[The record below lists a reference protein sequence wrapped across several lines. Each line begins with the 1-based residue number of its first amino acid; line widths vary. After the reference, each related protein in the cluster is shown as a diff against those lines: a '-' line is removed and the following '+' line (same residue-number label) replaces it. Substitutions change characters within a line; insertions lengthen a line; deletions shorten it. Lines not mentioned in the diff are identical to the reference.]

1 VKSFLQATLNIV
13 IGLLAAGVILLVS
26 SQPRGIPIKLLPPP
40 TPLPIQVHLTGEIEN
55 PGVYELPL
63 NSRVQD
69 AIREA
74 GGLTKD
80 ADDQG
85 INLSAI
91 LQDGQ
96 QIRIPGKTNPLNQD
110 LDPDERYPDERSSNE
125 IPYRININ
133 TASADLLETLPGIGP
148 VIANEI
154 INFRQAE
161 GEFISIEEIQKVHGI
176 GPIIYEGIKDLI
188 TVSDP

>member
-1 VKSFLQATLNIV
+1 MKSITQAILFIV
-13 IGLLAAGVILLVS
+13 IGLLSAGLIFLVS
-26 SQPRGIPIKLLPPP
+26 SQPRGNPINLLPPP
-40 TPLPIQVHLTGEIEN
+40 TSPPIQVHITGEIEQ
-55 PGVYELPL
+55 PGVYELPV

-80 ADDQG
+80 AEEQG
-85 INLSAI
+85 INLAAI

-96 QIRIPGKTNPLNQD
+96 QIRVPCKSNPLNQD
-110 LDPDERYPDERSSNE
+110 PKPSNSNDSGRSAIE
-125 IPYRININ
+125 IPYQININ
-133 TASADLLETLPGIGP
+133 TATADLLETLPGIGP
-148 VIANEI
+148 VIASEI

-161 GEFISIEEIQKVHGI
+161 GEFNTIEEIQKVHGI
-176 GPIIYEGIKDLI
+176 GPIIFEGIKDLI

>member
-1 VKSFLQATLNIV
+1 MQAILFIV
-13 IGLLAAGVILLVS
+13 IGLLTAGVILLVS
-26 SQPRGIPIKLLPPP
+26 SQPRGNPINLLPPP
-40 TPLPIQVHLTGEIEN
+40 TSPPIQVHITGEIKH
-55 PGVYELPL
+55 PGVYQLPV

-80 ADDQG
+80 AEEQG
-85 INLSAI
+85 INLAAI

-96 QIRIPGKTNPLNQD
+96 QIRIPCKIYPLNQN
-110 LDPDERYPDERSSNE
+110 PNPSNSNNSGRSSIE
-125 IPYRININ
+125 IPYQININ
-133 TASADLLETLPGIGP
+133 TATADLLETLPGIGP
-148 VIANEI
+148 VIASEI

-161 GEFISIEEIQKVHGI
+161 GEFNTIEEIQKVHGI
-176 GPIIYEGIKDLI
+176 GPIIFEGIKDLI

>member
-1 VKSFLQATLNIV
+1 MKSFWQAILYIV

-26 SQPRGIPIKLLPPP
+26 SPPRGNPIKLMPPP
-40 TPLPIQVHLTGEIEN
+40 TSLPIQVHITGEIEE
-55 PGVYELPL
+55 PGVYALPA

-80 ADDQG
+80 ANEQG
-85 INLSAI
+85 INLAAI
-91 LQDGQ
+91 LIDGQ
-96 QIRIPGKTNPLNQD
+96 QIHIPCKTYPLNQN
-110 LDPDERYPDERSSNE
+110 LNPGNSNTNGRSSIE
-125 IPYRININ
+125 IPYQININ
-133 TASADLLETLPGIGP
+133 VATADILETLPGIGP

-154 INFRQAE
+154 INFRQTE
-161 GEFISIEEIQKVHGI
+161 GEFNTIEEIQKVHGI
-176 GPIIYEGIKDLI
+176 GPIIFEGIKDLI